1 MHKIYKKNYPPLEN
15 SPKGV
20 LGGFMNKAAWERFHL
35 KSHPLAGQ
43 QIGFTLIELLVAVL
57 IIGILAAI
65 ALPQYTKA
73 VWKSRSVQL
82 LSRADALKK
91 AQQSYYMAN
100 GAYASRFDELD
111 IQLPQKGRTSS
122 TNCNLTAT
130 DTVYYGNVQ
139 SSLTTPNG
147 GGSGV
152 AFNLF
157 LDGPYACAGFVY
169 IPFSAAYKGV
179 TPDEVY
185 CVERD
190 ASPFPGER
198 GDFCTKVI
206 GASYAGSIW
215 RWSFYRLP

>member
-1 MHKIYKKNYPPLEN
+1 MSKIYQKMTPCR
-15 SPKGV
+15 KGPAKSV
-20 LGGFMNKAAWERFHL
+20 LGGFMHKAAWGKFHTKPHL
-35 KSHPLAGQ
+35 SAFRRA
-43 QIGFTLIELLVAVL
+43 GFTLIELLVVVL
-57 IIGILAAI
+57 IIGILAAV

-73 VWKSRSVQL
+73 VWRARAAQL
-82 LSRADALKK
+82 LSRAEALKK

-100 GAYASRFDELD
+100 GVYASRFDELD

-130 DTVYYGNVQ
+130 DTLYYENLQ

-169 IPFSAAYKGV
+169 IPFSAAYEGV

-198 GDFCTKVI
+198 GDFCTKAI
-206 GASYAGSIW
+206 GATYAGSIW